1 MSRRFPIIGAVVLTL
16 AAPRGA
22 SGQTATDLLSAGVQ
36 AYQDLDYAAAAAAL
50 RHGLLGTP
58 GDTLSTRQR
67 LEALTYLAATEVFRG
82 RRDSAAATFRRLV
95 VFDPAYQ
102 PSELIF
108 PPRVTDLFREVR
120 DATKAVALDAP
131 AGQFPARLL
140 ASSPHEVT
148 VAVTAVD
155 GQLVRTLYDG
165 PITDSLALRWDGF
178 TGTGM
183 LPEDGRYLLR
193 VTSRTAR
200 GAVAR
205 VLQAPLEVRRLPA
218 DTPSPSPSPSPPAVQ
233 ASHPLPRQRTL
244 ADPAVRALAGGLVAA
259 AAVVALPRLV
269 SRNAEASGARFAVAA
284 TIGVSGL
291 VGFLALRP
299 GRPLNA
305 GGGQNP
311 PGVGDRRS
319 AAAKAPRLMI
329 RVGRPV
335 VLEREP
341 P

>member
-1 MSRRFPIIGAVVLTL
+1 
-16 AAPRGA
+16 
-22 SGQTATDLLSAGVQ
+22 
-36 AYQDLDYAAAAAAL
+36 
-50 RHGLLGTP
+50 
-58 GDTLSTRQR
+58 
-67 LEALTYLAATEVFRG
+67 
-82 RRDSAAATFRRLV
+82 
-95 VFDPAYQ
+95 
-102 PSELIF
+102 
-108 PPRVTDLFREVR
+108 VTDLFREVR

-218 DTPSPSPSPSPPAVQ
+218 DTPSPSPPAVQ
-233 ASHPLPRQRTL
+233 ASHPLRRRRTL